1 MSLDIKIKRGL
12 DIRLVGEA
20 EKSIETIEAPD
31 TVAIKPT
38 DFNGLTPKLIAREGD
53 EVKAGSPLFYNKDD
67 NRLVITSPVSGEVV
81 EIVRGAKRKI
91 LAVKILA
98 DKQTNYIDFGKA
110 DASALSGEEV
120 KEKLLKSG
128 VWSYVRQRPYNV
140 IANPDDQPKAIVVSA
155 FDTAPLAPD
164 YSYIIEGQADAFQ
177 AGLNALAKLTS
188 GKVHLN
194 VSGKGNSSGV
204 FTSAKG
210 VQLNKVSGPH
220 PAGNVGIQIHHID
233 PIGKGEKVWVV
244 NPQDVV
250 IIGKLFSEGKYDAS
264 KVVALTG
271 SEVSSPKYYKVLQ
284 GTPIKNIV
292 DGKLQGENNR
302 IISGNVLTGDKVSLD
317 SYLGYYHSHITV
329 IPEGDEPEFMGWLA
343 PGFNKFSA
351 SRTFFTWLM
360 PKTKRFNLDTA
371 MHGEERA
378 FVMSGEY
385 DKVLPMDIYP
395 VQLLKASLAND
406 IELMEGLGIY
416 EVDEEDFALC
426 EYVCTSKI
434 EVQSILRNGL
444 DLVRIE
450 CG

>member
-20 EKSIETIEAPD
+20 EKSIETIDAPD
-31 TVAIKPT
+31 TFAIKPT
-38 DFNGLTPKLIAREGD
+38 DFKGLTPKLSAREGD
-53 EVKAGSPLFYNKDD
+53 EVKAGSPLFFHKDD
-67 NRLVITSPVSGEVV
+67 NRLNIPSPVSGEVV

-91 LAVKILA
+91 MAVRILA

-110 DASALSGEEV
+110 DASSLSGEEV

-128 VWSYVRQRPYNV
+128 VWSYIRQRPYNV
-140 IANPDDQPKAIVVSA
+140 IANPDDKPKAVFISA
-155 FDTAPLAPD
+155 FDSAPLAPD
-164 YSYIIEGQADAFQ
+164 YDFIMEGQADAFQ
-177 AGLNALAKLTS
+177 AGIDALAKLTE

-194 VSGKGNSSGV
+194 VNGKGNPSSVFAGV
-204 FTSAKG
+204 KG
-210 VQLNKVSGPH
+210 VQLNKISGPH

-233 PIGKGEKVWVV
+233 PIGKGEKVWTV

-250 IIGKLFSEGKYDAS
+250 IIGKLFLEGKYNAT
-264 KVVALTG
+264 KIVAITG
-271 SEVSSPKYYKVLQ
+271 FQVSNPKYYKVLQ
-284 GTPIKNIV
+284 GTPLKNIL
-292 DGKLQGENNR
+292 DGKLAGDKNR
-302 IISGNVLTGDKVSLD
+302 IISGNALTGDKESMD
-317 SYLGYYHSHITV
+317 GFTGYYHSQITV

-351 SRTFFTWLM
+351 SRTFFTWLT
-360 PKTKRFNLDTA
+360 PGSKKFQLDTG

-385 DKVLPMDIYP
+385 EKVLPMDIYP

-434 EVQSILRNGL
+434 EVQSILREGL
-444 DLVRIE
+444 DLVRVE